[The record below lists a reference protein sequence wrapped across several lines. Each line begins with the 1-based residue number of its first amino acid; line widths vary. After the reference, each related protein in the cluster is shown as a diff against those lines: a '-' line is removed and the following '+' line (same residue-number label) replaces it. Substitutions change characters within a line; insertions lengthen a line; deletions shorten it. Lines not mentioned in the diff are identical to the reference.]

1 MHKIY
6 TGHACTGYT
15 QVIDTHAWDIHRIYM
30 HGIYTRF
37 TQVIYM
43 RKIYTGHTCAKIQD
57 MHARDIHR

>member
-1 MHKIY
+1 MY
-6 TGHACTGYT
+6 
-15 QVIDTHAWDIHRIYM
+15 
-30 HGIYTRF
+30 GIYTRF